1 MLDLKKYKHVLNF
14 TQINKHMLDLAHIS
28 ITLFFCIWHSI
39 IAYLGN
45 KPCQHIQQEN
55 DNQRYSLFSNEKK
68 PSGDSRKAV
77 YSIAAKS
84 LDRAIC
90 IHFSY
95 DRLNRVSSSVP

>member
-1 MLDLKKYKHVLNF
+1 MARTKN
-14 TQINKHMLDLAHIS
+14 
-28 ITLFFCIWHSI
+28 
-39 IAYLGN
+39 
-45 KPCQHIQQEN
+45 
-55 DNQRYSLFSNEKK
+55 NERK

-95 DRLNRVSSSVP
+95 DRLDTVASSFP